1 MAFWTKQDNEPLRK
15 FRFQVTLGEVLWYA
29 KSVSKPSFEVSTNEY
44 QLINHKFKYPGVLTW
59 NDVEIV
65 ITDEKEEKKE
75 DKYYKKLLD
84 IGYNPE
90 GTVFDGINK
99 TQYKNGDILI
109 EQLDADGRVLEEWK
123 LINPFIKSV
132 NFGSL
137 DYSSDDL
144 VEITLSVAYDSAT
157 LS

>member
-1 MAFWTKQDNEPLRK
+1 MY
-15 FRFQVTLGEVLWYA
+15 VLWWA
-29 KSVSKPSFEVSTNEY
+29 KSLSKNLLLKFLLSEY

-65 ITDEKEEKKE
+65 ITDEKEEKNGV
-75 DKYYKKLLD
+75 KYYKKLLD

-109 EQLDADGRVLEEWK
+109 EKLDADGREMEEWK
-123 LINPFIKSV
+123 LNQP
-132 NFGSL
+132 L
-137 DYSSDDL
+137 Y
-144 VEITLSVAYDSAT
+144 
-157 LS
+157 